1 VQGHWLLVDNVN
13 FCAPSVLDRLNGLL
27 EPGGALVLN
36 ERGVLD
42 GQVPTIIP
50 HPDFRLI
57 LAMDPRNGEISR
69 AMRNR
74 SLELFLPSLD
84 ASEDSDVIA
93 ANGLLSKLESDNDTT
108 GHQHNNNQTLKSV
121 RGLDLFSGVLQK
133 EGLLK
138 RLMERGFSLSDAE
151 GLVTSHRRVS
161 GPALGSQVSQ
171 SFTLFHRRSTHRR
184 LCGLLAYFC
193 LVVCLLFCLLG
204 YLFAC

>member
-1 VQGHWLLVDNVN
+1 VN

-93 ANGLLSKLESDNDTT
+93 ANGLLSSKLESDNTD
-108 GHQHNNNQTLKSV
+108 HQHNNNQNQNLKSV
-121 RGLDLFSGVLQK
+121 RGLGLDLFSGVLQK

-151 GLVTSHRRVS
+151 GLVTSHRRVN
-161 GPALGSQVSQ
+161 GPAMGSQVSQ
-171 SFTLFHRRSTHRR
+171 SFTLFHRRSTYRR
-184 LCGLLAYFC
+184 SCVFACFC
-193 LVVCLLFCLLG
+193 LVVCLLFCFLLG
-204 YLFAC
+204 CCFF